1 MCYPTFQCLT
11 LAKHSLVVGL
21 LCLGYSSPTLR
32 SSRKFLEPHEGLA
45 RSHRVPGNIGLHVLN
60 WRIAR
65 LTIAS
70 TYFWS
75 YTEKMVFH
83 DQIIFDHILTIMV
96 FQDQFTFD
104 HTLTMGYFMIN
115 LSSIIYADHMVFHGQ
130 LTFDPIYWP
139 YGISWPTYLP
149 SYMHADHNGISWPT
163 YVLPCAD
170 HYGILHGRHCRKGSS
185 YQCATSSNTRGNYAG
200 RKSVNVHNWDPEE
213 MEFQSNGSR
222 SLDREAQ
229 PQVN

>member
-1 MCYPTFQCLT
+1 MERFNLSTTVFHHMCYPTFQCLT

-115 LSSIIYADHMVFHGQ
+115 LSSIIC
-130 LTFDPIYWP
+130 WP
-139 YGISWPTYLP
+139 YGISWPTYLW
-149 SYMHADHNGISWPT
+149 SYILTIWYFMTNLSSIIHACWP
-163 YVLPCAD
+163 
-170 HYGILHGRHCRKGSS
+170 
-185 YQCATSSNTRGNYAG
+185 
-200 RKSVNVHNWDPEE
+200 
-213 MEFQSNGSR
+213 
-222 SLDREAQ
+222 
-229 PQVN
+229 